1 MIDPEKVSHTINCLE
16 IADKQ
21 FLYAKVQTGGGEI
34 NSATFLGGQDFNNM
48 NWQPIQSS

>member
-1 MIDPEKVSHTINCLE
+1 MIDPEKVSSAINCLE

-21 FLYAKVQTGGGEI
+21 FLYAKVQPGNGH
-34 NSATFLGGQDFNNM
+34 SATFLGGQDFNNM